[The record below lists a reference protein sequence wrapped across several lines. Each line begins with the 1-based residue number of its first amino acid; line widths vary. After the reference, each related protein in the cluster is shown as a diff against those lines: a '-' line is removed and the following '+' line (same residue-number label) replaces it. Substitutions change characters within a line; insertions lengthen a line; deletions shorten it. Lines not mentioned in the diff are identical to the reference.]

1 MSMLKREENMVKSR
15 GIFPLRQMIA
25 YEQCMK
31 FRVMLNPPCTK

>member
-15 GIFPLRQMIA
+15 GKLPLRQIID

-31 FRVMLNPPCTK
+31 FGVMLNPSYTK